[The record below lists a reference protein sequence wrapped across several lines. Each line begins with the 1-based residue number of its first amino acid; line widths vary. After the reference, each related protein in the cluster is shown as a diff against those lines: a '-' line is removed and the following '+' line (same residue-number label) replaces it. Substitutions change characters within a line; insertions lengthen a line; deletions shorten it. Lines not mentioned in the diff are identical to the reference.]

1 MRFAL
6 ITLAFSS
13 ISVFAGSIYSTN
25 FGSDTV
31 GPIAGQ
37 DGWQVFNSGASFDNV
52 ETTLTDGTPK
62 AAWVIPNGTVQT
74 GMYHPNTASGSP
86 LIDLNADIYIASSST
101 ENQWQFAATGAGLAP
116 FIGGIDLVPT
126 AGPTDNIFAITAGF
140 ANIGSFSLN
149 TWHDVDFLFNFTT
162 QKYTISLDGTV
173 LLANAKFCTDNGPCT
188 NGSNIAEGPF
198 LSFFDVFATLNSN
211 DLGVIDN
218 LSLSSVPEPATYAL
232 TGLALLAGAL
242 LLRRRS

>member
-1 MRFAL
+1 MRCVL
-6 ITLAFSS
+6 VCLAFSS

-25 FGSDTV
+25 FGSDTL

-37 DGWQVFNSGASFDNV
+37 DGWQVFNSGASFDVV
-52 ETTLTDGTPK
+52 ENTIT
-62 AAWVIPNGTVQT
+62 NGTAQAAAVVPVGSVQT
-74 GMYHPNTASGSP
+74 GMYHTDTASGSP
-86 LIDLNADIYIASSST
+86 LIDLNADIYIASSSS
-101 ENQWQFAATGAGLAP
+101 ENQWQFAALGSGLAP

-126 AGPTDNIFAITAGF
+126 AGPTDNILAITAGF

-149 TWHDVDFLFNFTT
+149 TWHNVDFLFNFTT
-162 QKYTISLDGTV
+162 QTYTITLDGTV
-173 LLANAKFCTDNGPCT
+173 LLANAAFCTDNGPCT
-188 NGSNIAEGPF
+188 TGGNIAEGPF

-218 LSLSSVPEPATYAL
+218 VSLSSVPEPATYAL
-232 TGLALLAGAL
+232 TGLALLAGAF